1 MSKADI
7 KSMTL
12 EQLGEELSALG
23 QPGYRA
29 KQIFRWLHRGVTS
42 FDEMTDQPARLRQLL
57 AQRYE
62 IAAASIQKR
71 LVSAVDGT
79 VKYLYRF
86 SDGATVEAVVMQYHH
101 GDTICVSTQAG
112 CRMGCAFCA
121 TGMGGLQ
128 RNLTASEILSQITAA
143 QIDRNKRISN
153 VVLMG
158 MGEPLDNY
166 DNVLRFLHLVSHPDG
181 LGIGG
186 RHISLSTCGLVDQI
200 QRLSQE
206 GLSLTLSVSLHAPN
220 DAIRSRLMPVN
231 RRWNIEALLAAC
243 RDYIQKTGR
252 RVSFEYTVVEGVN
265 DSPACAV
272 ELAERLRGM
281 LCHVNLI
288 AANPVEGS
296 GCFGAGRA
304 ALERFRR
311 ILEEKGINAT
321 IRRTLGSDINASC
334 GQLRRDTTQEIRQR
348 GDSH

>member
-1 MSKADI
+1 M
-7 KSMTL
+7 
-12 EQLGEELSALG
+12 G
-23 QPGYRA
+23 QPAYRS
-29 KQIFRWLHRGVTS
+29 KQIFRWLHRGVSS
-42 FDEMTDQPARLRQLL
+42 FDEMTDQPAKLREQLE
-57 AQRYE
+57 QQYE
-62 IAAASIQKR
+62 IFGAQIQKR
-71 LVSAVDGT
+71 LVSQLDGT

-101 GDTICVSTQAG
+101 GHTICVSTQVG
-112 CRMGCAFCA
+112 CRMGCTFCA

-143 QIDRNKRISN
+143 QLDQNIRISN

-166 DNVLRFLHLVSHPDG
+166 DNVLRFLHLVSHPEG
-181 LGIGG
+181 LNIGG

-200 QRLSQE
+200 RRLADE

-220 DAIRSRLMPVN
+220 DVIRSRLMPVN
-231 RRWNIEALLAAC
+231 RRWNIDQLLKAC
-243 RDYIQKTGR
+243 REYIQKTAR
-252 RVSFEYTVVEGVN
+252 RISFEYTVVEGVN

-288 AANPVEGS
+288 PANPVEGS
-296 GCFGAGRA
+296 GCVGGSRA
-304 ALERFRR
+304 VVERFQH
-311 ILEEKGINAT
+311 ILEQKGINAT

-334 GQLRRDTTQEIRQR
+334 GQLRRDTTQ
-348 GDSH
+348 